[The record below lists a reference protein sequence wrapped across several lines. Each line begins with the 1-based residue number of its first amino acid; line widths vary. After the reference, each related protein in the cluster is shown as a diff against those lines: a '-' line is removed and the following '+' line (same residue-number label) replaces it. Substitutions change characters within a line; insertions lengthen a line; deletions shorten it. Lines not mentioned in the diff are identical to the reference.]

1 MSEKNKKARN
11 EQRKGLP
18 LKAALAV
25 GAGAAAAGLL
35 LFWQRQPILRAVSTD
50 MDAQRAPDAPA
61 APGRLVELERALKNP
76 NVSAMLATIRHAEG
90 TSGQS
95 GYRMLF
101 GGGLFEDLAD
111 HPRQWV
117 TRLSRGRPLTSTA
130 AGAYQILARTWDS
143 LRSLGLRDFGARSQD
158 IAAVELIRRRG
169 ALPAVER
176 GAFAQAVEL
185 IRREWA
191 SLPGA
196 GYGQPEKSAA
206 ELLAVYRSNG
216 GMTR

>member
-1 MSEKNKKARN
+1 
-11 EQRKGLP
+11 
-18 LKAALAV
+18 
-25 GAGAAAAGLL
+25 
-35 LFWQRQPILRAVSTD
+35 
-50 MDAQRAPDAPA
+50 
-61 APGRLVELERALKNP
+61 
-76 NVSAMLATIRHAEG
+76 
-90 TSGQS
+90 
-95 GYRMLF
+95 MLF